1 MSLCLSVCLYTH
13 AEDSRAG
20 LGVAHGSCYAP
31 SPTSLN
37 GGLQSATNRIEI
49 VREAAKLTIFAFLFG
64 GTVAQSGELDD
75 ADKR

>member
-1 MSLCLSVCLYTH
+1 MSLCLPVCLYTH

-20 LGVAHGSCYAP
+20 LGVAAVTP
-31 SPTSLN
+31 PPPPTSLN

-64 GTVAQSGELDD
+64 GTVAQ
-75 ADKR
+75 